1 MHRAS
6 PQHKS
11 LLDTTIGFR
20 VASEHLQPG
29 AGTDD
34 VMREGQDDPSG
45 IRVVGRF
52 IPSTVPK
59 DPSNFGA
66 IGCVGREPIGIGPMA
81 TIIVGGHRSVITSAH
96 DPCNVSR
103 LRGSAFWRP
112 PIGNPGQHGYSA
124 PGGTILLKTKPRRFD
139 LAACLEAR

>member
-1 MHRAS
+1 MHKGLFDA
-6 PQHKS
+6 
-11 LLDTTIGFR
+11 TIGFR

-81 TIIVGGHRSVITSAH
+81 TIIVSGHRSVIACAYNPRKA
-96 DPCNVSR
+96 PC
-103 LRGSAFWRP
+103 LRRSTLW
-112 PIGNPGQHGYSA
+112 
-124 PGGTILLKTKPRRFD
+124 
-139 LAACLEAR
+139 